1 MTFLSGREW
10 ENRVKARRGKG
21 FRGVGF

>member
-21 FRGVGF
+21 LRGVGF